1 MTVES
6 AQEVLKLYRCL
17 SAIYLFLKRY
27 ILGLADSEVGVLQKV
42 EDLKTRTG
50 QEVDAAQL
58 MQNLMAFRIAFLYS
72 WFFQIKPA
80 KNQADTDENLSL
92 IKHALSAAF
101 AIRGRSDD
109 VDRVEGSMKEYLD
122 ISNDQEITANMFED
136 NRLTER
142 VATEIPTTVFNVT
155 GGRLGGEL
163 YEGLLRLIME
173 TVELD
178 KKSFTLDSERSL
190 TPEESAN
197 LDDVISKMRL
207 LKEESL
213 DEFLSS
219 F

>member
-1 MTVES
+1 
-6 AQEVLKLYRCL
+6 
-17 SAIYLFLKRY
+17 
-27 ILGLADSEVGVLQKV
+27 
-42 EDLKTRTG
+42 
-50 QEVDAAQL
+50 
-58 MQNLMAFRIAFLYS
+58 
-72 WFFQIKPA
+72 
-80 KNQADTDENLSL
+80 
-92 IKHALSAAF
+92 
-101 AIRGRSDD
+101 
-109 VDRVEGSMKEYLD
+109 
-122 ISNDQEITANMFED
+122 MFED